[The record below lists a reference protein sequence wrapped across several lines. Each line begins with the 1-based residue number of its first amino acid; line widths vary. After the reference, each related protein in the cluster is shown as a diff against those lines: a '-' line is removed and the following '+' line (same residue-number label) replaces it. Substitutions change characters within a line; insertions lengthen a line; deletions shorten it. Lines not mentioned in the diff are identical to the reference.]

1 MSNLGNENLK
11 GKKTSLLWR
20 DKGKDLLLI
29 LGIALIIFVAAQFVF
44 KEEDASNAAS
54 VGSETEIRVCRLLEE
69 INGVGEAEVMI
80 CETEE
85 GVQSVVVV
93 CEGAKDLQVLL
104 NIREAVSAALG
115 TNQNAVKVYL
125 KKE

>member
-1 MSNLGNENLK
+1 MSNLRTENFK
-11 GKKTSLLWR
+11 GKKASLLWSE
-20 DKGKDLLLI
+20 KGKDILLI

-44 KEEDASNAAS
+44 KEETASPAAS
-54 VGSETEIRVCRLLEE
+54 VGSEMEIRVCRLLEE

-115 TNQNAVKVYL
+115 TNQSAVKVYL